1 MEYDI
6 QINNGVEA
14 FGTAGQK
21 TITRNQGDRSLI
33 PLEVNR
39 PVPMIPSLTPERTNR

>member
-1 MEYDI
+1 MKYDI

-21 TITRNQGDRSLI
+21 TIT
-33 PLEVNR
+33 VN
-39 PVPMIPSLTPERTNR
+39 ERVETVNAKFLAQNT